1 MIQAQLKDI
10 IVGLEK
16 DLIKNTK
23 SRAVRPFL
31 LWSGHESFDGQGFH
45 L

>member
-23 SRAVRPFL
+23 SRDVRHFYL
-31 LWSGHESFDGQGFH
+31 
-45 L
+45 